1 LRVLLALV
9 AGLGVSALLLGAL
22 LYLSRSFLLIR
33 RLAFPLSVAAIAAG
47 LKIFTLF
54 QTGLLPAFESALSWI
69 LIFLPAVVVLRIF
82 GLYFF
87 EIHVRS
93 HREIQL
99 PPLIPPMIMALAY
112 LITAFVTVRV
122 IYPDLNLGPL
132 VATSAITS
140 LVLGLA
146 LQPILGNLFAGVVI
160 SLERPFRIND
170 WVKVANVEGRVVGIT
185 WRTTRLRTRE
195 NDDLVIPNGKIAE
208 EPIINYYYPHPM
220 HVERL
225 RVSVDYQTPP
235 YRVQQAL
242 LNCLSGVTGVLDKPS
257 PEVQVASFDDSAITY
272 ELRIWV
278 DDVAQAPRIGSDIRA
293 RVWEEFRRKAMTIPY
308 PTMTLERPNPRV
320 QRALRDRTQPASARL
335 FVTEGPERG
344 ASLTLDGH
352 PLVIGRAS
360 SCGLVVTEPQASKE
374 HCRIEWTPD
383 GYVLTDLQSKFGTN
397 VNGVQTSRRVLA
409 DSDHIAIGA
418 TSLVFEID
426 AS

>member
-1 LRVLLALV
+1 MLLALV
-9 AGLGVSALLLGAL
+9 AGLGVSALLVGAV

-33 RLAFPLSVAAIAAG
+33 RLAFPLSVAAVAAG
-47 LKIFTLF
+47 LKVFTLF

-69 LIFLPAVVVLRIF
+69 LIFLPAIVVLRIF

-87 EIHVRS
+87 EIHLRS
-93 HREIQL
+93 HRQIHL
-99 PPLIPPMIMALAY
+99 PPLIPPVIMALAY
-112 LITAFVTVRV
+112 MVTALVTIRV
-122 IYPDLNLGPL
+122 IYPDLNVGPL
-132 VATSAITS
+132 VATSAVTS

-170 WVKVANVEGRVVGIT
+170 WVKVGNIEGRVVSVT

-195 NDDLVIPNGKIAE
+195 NDDLILPNGKIAE

-220 HVERL
+220 HVERI

-242 LNCLSGVTGVLDKPS
+242 LNCLAGVPGVLEKPS

-320 QRALRDRTQPASARL
+320 KRALVDRNQPASARL
-335 FVTEGPERG
+335 FVSQGPEQG
-344 ASLTLDGH
+344 ASLKLDGQA
-352 PLVIGRAS
+352 LVIGRAA

-374 HCRIEWTPD
+374 HCRIEWTPE
-383 GYVLTDLQSKFGTN
+383 GYILTDLQSKFGTSI
-397 VNGVQTSRRVLA
+397 NGVQATRRVLA
-409 DSDHIAIGA
+409 DSDHIGIGA
-418 TSLVFEID
+418 TAIVFEID
-426 AS
+426 VG